1 MNVPNMCRL
10 IFCCFWGFLFI
21 SRLEAKSFAG
31 DVDIPNV
38 PKLNPL
44 NFSEFTVKN
53 ELYTF
58 YDVSRAF
65 NSTDKIQIDHR
76 KMVKRE
82 TVDYANE
89 NVTFQIELGLYGYCK
104 VFLFVIIRI
113 FFGIVM
119 DVSKVKDVIFR
130 PIGPTIA
137 IFCNFVFLPLVSH
150 NFLSRRSIS
159 KCQLKRFLIGNHL
172 KMCE

>member
-1 MNVPNMCRL
+1 MTVPNMWRL
-10 IFCCFWGFLFI
+10 IFISLWGFSLI
-21 SRLEAKSFAG
+21 SRLEAKSITG

-53 ELYTF
+53 ELYKF
-58 YDVSRAF
+58 FDVAIAF

-89 NVTFQIELGLYGYCK
+89 NVTFQIELGLYGYSK

-137 IFCNFVFLPLVSH
+137 IFCNFVFLPLVSR
-150 NFLSRRSIS
+150 NFLSEASQS
-159 KCQLKRFLIGNHL
+159 LS
-172 KMCE
+172 